1 MMIVGSDRLWHSA
14 KPDKKWFLETKIQTA
29 DKKKISSHNLRL
41 H

>member
-14 KPDKKWFLETKIQTA
+14 KPDKKWFFETKIQTA
-29 DKKKISSHNLRL
+29 GKKKISTRNLRP